1 MKKNMYKSFFLVLIL
16 ASVIL
21 DASVSLAAP
30 KKILKSSSPKVT
42 KSAVSAA
49 ANQIKNGQYLS
60 AANNLLALSRR
71 PELVSDKSQIKY
83 LLGLALMELKLN
95 QVAAFQF
102 VDVIKIGEPQFV
114 QKAVEKLLVVTDK
127 LGDETLLNY
136 AIQRI
141 DVKSLPQQNQEILYF
156 RLGEIKQKAGLFSE
170 ANQMY
175 SMVGSGSRYY
185 LSSLYNL
192 GLAQAEA
199 GQTDLALSTFKKLIN
214 SRAGTEITDTNK
226 VAAQLAIARTL
237 YQKKDWDKSIEA
249 YSMIPRDHALWHDA
263 VFEQSW
269 AMLRAARFRSALSN
283 FQTLHSSYYD
293 DFYIPESLILRSIV
307 YLYICKYDE
316 MDKVLSLFD
325 KQYGQVAAQIKKFT
339 DSKNSSDAYYREVEK
354 AYLVRYKNRD
364 QVKGKLPY
372 IATRQISNEGN
383 VRRSLQYIAKIN
395 AEKKMIEEDGRIR
408 GLAIGSYS
416 LKLLNNRLRSAKDR
430 TGDMV
435 KAHLQNMS
443 IELSDL
449 GDQASFVRYEMI
461 NGKKE
466 TIKKRLVEKDIN
478 DGKTEE
484 KSREFY
490 TQNGYEYY
498 PFQGEFWLDEIGN
511 YHYLG
516 KQSCE

>member
-1 MKKNMYKSFFLVLIL
+1 M
-16 ASVIL
+16 
-21 DASVSLAAP
+21 
-30 KKILKSSSPKVT
+30 
-42 KSAVSAA
+42 
-49 ANQIKNGQYLS
+49 
-60 AANNLLALSRR
+60 
-71 PELVSDKSQIKY
+71 
-83 LLGLALMELKLN
+83 
-95 QVAAFQF
+95 
-102 VDVIKIGEPQFV
+102 
-114 QKAVEKLLVVTDK
+114 
-127 LGDETLLNY
+127 
-136 AIQRI
+136 
-141 DVKSLPQQNQEILYF
+141 
-156 RLGEIKQKAGLFSE
+156 
-170 ANQMY
+170 
-175 SMVGSGSRYY
+175 
-185 LSSLYNL
+185 
-192 GLAQAEA
+192 
-199 GQTDLALSTFKKLIN
+199 
-214 SRAGTEITDTNK
+214 
-226 VAAQLAIARTL
+226 
-237 YQKKDWDKSIEA
+237 
-249 YSMIPRDHALWHDA
+249 
-263 VFEQSW
+263 
-269 AMLRAARFRSALSN
+269 
-283 FQTLHSSYYD
+283 
-293 DFYIPESLILRSIV
+293 
-307 YLYICKYDE
+307 
-316 MDKVLSLFD
+316 
-325 KQYGQVAAQIKKFT
+325 
-339 DSKNSSDAYYREVEK
+339 
-354 AYLVRYKNRD
+354 RYKNRD